1 MFLTYL
7 LAIVQSEGEV
17 VNKHCYITEM
27 IFLWCKNEQISVN
40 QCESRAALKGIVGML
55 WSTSQT
61 KGQLTRGGFL
71 NPAANNMKA
80 DSRKTLCGQSIVC
93 GGF

>member
-55 WSTSQT
+55 
-61 KGQLTRGGFL
+61 
-71 NPAANNMKA
+71 
-80 DSRKTLCGQSIVC
+80 
-93 GGF
+93 